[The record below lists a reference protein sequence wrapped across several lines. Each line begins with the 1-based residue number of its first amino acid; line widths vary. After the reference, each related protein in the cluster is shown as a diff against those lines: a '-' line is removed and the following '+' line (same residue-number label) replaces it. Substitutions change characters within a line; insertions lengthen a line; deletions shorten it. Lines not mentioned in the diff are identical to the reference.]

1 MTLEK
6 ADSWFT
12 SYHSLVFKRRR
23 KQHGGIVHGDALF
36 YNSFAEAFEL
46 CLTVGISQV
55 K

>member
-1 MTLEK
+1 MTFVK
-6 ADSWFT
+6 ADPWLT
-12 SYHSLVFKRRR
+12 SYQSLVFERRR

-55 K
+55 E

>member
-12 SYHSLVFKRRR
+12 SYHSLVLERRR
-23 KQHGGIVHGDALF
+23 KQHGGIVYGDALF

-55 K
+55 E